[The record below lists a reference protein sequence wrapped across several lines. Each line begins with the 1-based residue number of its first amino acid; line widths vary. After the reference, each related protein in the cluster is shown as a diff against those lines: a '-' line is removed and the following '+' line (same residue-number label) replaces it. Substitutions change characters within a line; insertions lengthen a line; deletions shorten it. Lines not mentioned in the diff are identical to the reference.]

1 MAASS
6 DTLQYAPSPARWNR
20 IAERGSLWGLR
31 FALACYRIL
40 GRRPLL
46 PLVHAIVT
54 YFFLTDAPGRRA
66 SAAYLARIHAAPGG
80 RESLG
85 GPPDLWKCYRHYH
98 TFALSI
104 LDRLA
109 FWLGREEDIQFETR
123 GMERFDQLA
132 EERRGAIIV
141 GAHLGSFDALRLL
154 ARRTRKTVN
163 VLMYTSNAKVFNS
176 IFKEL
181 SPESEARVITVDP
194 GSVQSVFAVRECLR
208 RGEHVAMLADR
219 IEPGDRGRTARVAML
234 GGSVELPQAP
244 VLLAGMLGCPL
255 MLMVALRDG
264 PGRYRVFAET
274 LAESVKLPHR
284 EREAAVE
291 RILAVYAS
299 RLEHYC
305 IQAPY
310 QWFNFFDY
318 WGECGPPDG
327 PP

>member
-6 DTLQYAPSPARWNR
+6 AASRHASNQARWSR

-31 FALACYRIL
+31 FTIGCYRVL
-40 GRRPLL
+40 GRRLIL
-46 PLVHAIVT
+46 PLVHAIVA
-54 YFFLTDAPGRRA
+54 YFFLTDGPGRRA
-66 SAAYLARIHAAPGG
+66 SAAYLKRVYATPAG

-85 GPPDLWKCYRHYH
+85 GPPDLWKCFRHYR
-98 TFALSI
+98 TFALCI
-104 LDRLA
+104 VDRLA
-109 FWLGREEDIQFETR
+109 IWFGTGDDFEFETH

-154 ARRTRKTVN
+154 ARRTRKVVN
-163 VLMYTSNAKVFNS
+163 VLMYTSNAQVINT

-181 SPESEARVITVDP
+181 SPESEARVITVTP
-194 GSVQSVFAVRECLR
+194 GSVQSIFTVRECLR
-208 RGEHVAMLADR
+208 RGEHVAILADR
-219 IEPGDRGRTARVAML
+219 IEPGDPGRSARVAML
-234 GGSVELPQAP
+234 GGTVELPQAP

-264 PGRYRVFAET
+264 PGRYRVFAEP

-284 EREAAVE
+284 ERESAV
-291 RILAVYAS
+291 RHILEAYSS

-305 IQAPY
+305 SQAPY

-318 WGECGPPDG
+318 WRELGPSDG
-327 PP
+327 PH